1 LAKALGAFEMP
12 DSNYFKIGLFVLIGF
27 GLFVAGFL
35 VFGLQGRLKSSNVLC
50 VTFFNRSV
58 QGLSKDAPV
67 KFRGFAIGRVTSMSL
82 ATADD
87 LSGQPLVRVDFEID
101 PAAFT
106 AQAPDP
112 DDLPAF
118 LRAEIAKGLKVYLAL
133 QGVTGISFLDLNYGQ
148 EPHSIGPAA
157 REATDRI
164 ARKAHRL
171 YIPNGPSQIYEI
183 GESINRLVRT
193 MNDVDLV
200 GLSRE
205 IRRTV
210 QTIDQAV
217 AALDTGRLSGEMSGA
232 LEEIRKLSASL
243 RLPPGDGDGLGP
255 ALGASAG
262 QLRQSLRRLDQL
274 LGSSRGGL
282 PEALD
287 NLRAATENLRE
298 LSELLKN
305 QPSQVLFGAPPRAAE
320 PGRARRPENVT
331 TFNLP

>member
-1 LAKALGAFEMP
+1 MP
-12 DSNYFKIGLFVLIGF
+12 ESNYFKIGLFVLVGF

-35 VFGLQGRLKSSNVLC
+35 VFGLHGRLKSSSVFC

-58 QGLSKDAPV
+58 QGLSKDSPV

-82 ATADD
+82 APSEDI
-87 LSGQPLVRVDFEID
+87 SGQPLVRVDFEID
-101 PAAFT
+101 PDSFI
-106 AQAPDP
+106 AQVPDP
-112 DDLPAF
+112 GDLPDF
-118 LRAEIAKGLKVYLAL
+118 LRAEIARGLKVYLAL

-148 EPHSIGPAA
+148 EHHSIGPAA

-164 ARKAHRL
+164 ARKAHL
-171 YIPNGPSQIYEI
+171 VYIPNGPSQIYEI

-205 IRRTV
+205 LRQAV
-210 QTIDQAV
+210 KTIDQAV
-217 AALDTGRLSGEMSGA
+217 DAMDAGRLSQEMSGA
-232 LEEIRKLSASL
+232 LEEIRKLTASL
-243 RLPPGDGDGLGP
+243 RLPPSDGDGLGS
-255 ALGASAG
+255 SAG
-262 QLRQSLRRLDQL
+262 QLHQSLRRLDQI
-274 LGSSRGGL
+274 LGSSQGGL
-282 PEALD
+282 PEPLD
-287 NLRAATENLRE
+287 NLRAVTENLRE
-298 LSELLKN
+298 MSELLKN